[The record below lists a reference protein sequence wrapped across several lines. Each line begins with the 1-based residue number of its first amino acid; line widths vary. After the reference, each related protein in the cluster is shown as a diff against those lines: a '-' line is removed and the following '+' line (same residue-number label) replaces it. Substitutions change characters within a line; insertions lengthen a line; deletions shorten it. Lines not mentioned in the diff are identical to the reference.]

1 MTSCIKPNDHLCF
14 SHVTW
19 TNHNSFRSLDW
30 TSAWRWWIHQT
41 RHIFSLITSTF
52 IILFCHFIITTIT
65 TRYIFCYLNK
75 SDCPDLLKNI
85 WGYFQCFLPVF
96 KVSQQ
101 SSSCRWL
108 WGYWWCLDSRRLFIS
123 HWVKGK
129 KVKLSFSL
137 SKHTSFY
144 MLKNEAFHYLDNWF
158 CHNLVSW
165 NRSAVERRR
174 SCVDWKPADWRSEF
188 HYWSQSVCIC
198 GF

>member
-1 MTSCIKPNDHLCF
+1 MLQSRQRG
-14 SHVTW
+14 SH
-19 TNHNSFRSLDW
+19 
-30 TSAWRWWIHQT
+30 
-41 RHIFSLITSTF
+41 
-52 IILFCHFIITTIT
+52 
-65 TRYIFCYLNK
+65 LNK
-75 SDCPDLLKNI
+75 PQQLQITRLNQRLKMVDPSDPSHLQPHHFHLHHPLLSLHYHHDHNEVHILLLKQIWLSRSPQKQDI

-144 MLKNEAFHYLDNWF
+144 MLKNEAFHYLDNSF